1 MAGLRESLGGIGAG
15 GGEASMTSSFWKVIL
30 VIVGFSGFL
39 MGYAVPPLL
48 EVGMIG
54 GGGEGRDIGIKS
66 DVDEEMEEYYRNL
79 LKDN

>member
-1 MAGLRESLGGIGAG
+1 
-15 GGEASMTSSFWKVIL
+15 MTSSFWKVIL
-30 VIVGFSGFL
+30 VVVGFSGFL
-39 MGYAVPPLL
+39 LGYAVPPLL

-54 GGGEGRDIGIKS
+54 GGGESRDIGIKS

>member
-1 MAGLRESLGGIGAG
+1 
-15 GGEASMTSSFWKVIL
+15 MTNSFWKVIL
-30 VIVGFSGFL
+30 VVVGFSGFL

-54 GGGEGRDIGIKS
+54 GEGDGRDIGIKS